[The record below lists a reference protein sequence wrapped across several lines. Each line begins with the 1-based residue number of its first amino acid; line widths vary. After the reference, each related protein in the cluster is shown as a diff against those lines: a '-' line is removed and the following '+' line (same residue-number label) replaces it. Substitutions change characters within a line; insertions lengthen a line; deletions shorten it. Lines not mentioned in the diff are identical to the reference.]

1 MANPLVKSVFHD
13 IKRILP
19 YAILQTVSNSAEE
32 HRKIQKAVELAGVDV
47 DDLVEID
54 ESVEKVLAAVT
65 RLELALQ
72 LKLDLFHDCL
82 CPEARRYCCAQP
94 ISKGAGIMPA
104 PLLGWKCLYTLKKRF
119 SIAAYLDVN
128 SVY

>member
-47 DDLVEID
+47 DDLTSAEAGEMAD
-54 ESVEKVLAAVT
+54 P
-65 RLELALQ
+65 LALDANPMTQ
-72 LKLDLFHDCL
+72 DLL
-82 CPEARRYCCAQP
+82 
-94 ISKGAGIMPA
+94 AGPGTDPA
-104 PLLGWKCLYTLKKRF
+104 PFLKRLGPVPFWRGEVRCLDALGKIYSRVHPVAMEAAQGK
-119 SIAAYLDVN
+119 SIDLR
-128 SVY
+128 